1 MSATGLA
8 HLIGTL
14 AQVDDETSLEMI
26 LGATSLE
33 QLQEDAKEALHTRG
47 LATQLS
53 SDEIVVRCKATLNE
67 LDLEQQGYFVS
78 VFDGVV
84 SVANHLVH
92 AEASWFKMNYF
103 QAMIAT
109 RFYVR
114 ESHVLWAVLVAE
126 PGEGKSWMMLLW
138 AYMFLDS

>member
-1 MSATGLA
+1 M
-8 HLIGTL
+8 
-14 AQVDDETSLEMI
+14 
-26 LGATSLE
+26 
-33 QLQEDAKEALHTRG
+33 
-47 LATQLS
+47 
-53 SDEIVVRCKATLNE
+53 VRCKETLNE
-67 LDLEQQGYFVS
+67 LDLEKHGYYVS

-109 RFYVR
+109 MLYAR
-114 ESHVLWAVLVAE
+114 EFSVPWTVLVAE

-138 AYMFLDS
+138 AYMFLDA